1 MKMEQLK
8 LRRAMMFMPGN
19 NPAML
24 QNAGIYGA
32 DTVIF
37 DVEDAVAVS
46 EKDAARQLVHNAI
59 KRLQYPCEVAVR
71 INHIQTPFGLDDLEV
86 ILPAKPDLIRLPK
99 AETGQ
104 DIKII
109 DEIIGE
115 AEAKYGFAAGSIGMM
130 AAIETA
136 KGLMHAYEIATA
148 SPRMVALA
156 IGGEDFVADLKT
168 SRSREG
174 WELFVARSQLLLAA
188 RAAGIQ
194 AIDSVFAN
202 ANDDEG
208 FLAETRLIKELGF
221 DGKSVINPR
230 QVRMA
235 QEVFTPSEKEIKN
248 AERVL
253 VAYKEALE
261 RKSGVVALDGK
272 MIDTP
277 IVTRAERVLAYAAAV
292 RK

>member
-71 INHIQTPFGLDDLEV
+71 INHIQTPFGLDDLKV

-235 QEVFTPSEKEIKN
+235 QDVFIPSEKEIKN

>member
-71 INHIQTPFGLDDLEV
+71 INHIQTPFGLDDLKV

-253 VAYKEALE
+253 AAYKEALE